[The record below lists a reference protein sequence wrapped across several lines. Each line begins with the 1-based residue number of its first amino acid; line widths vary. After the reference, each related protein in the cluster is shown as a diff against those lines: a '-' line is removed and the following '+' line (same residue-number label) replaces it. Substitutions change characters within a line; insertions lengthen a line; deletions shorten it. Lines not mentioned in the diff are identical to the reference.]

1 MKNTLVLLLLLIS
14 SLILSTQFLFIE
26 QSSIVKEKD
35 FSEKVNLALRDVG
48 HQLLLI
54 SGNLNQQ
61 IPPVIIND
69 NSFTLKLEAILNY
82 DTLPYLLDEALHD
95 FNINA
100 SYRVMVRQ
108 CQKDTIIL
116 GYTRQSYKNETVAC
130 MGRELLSEC
139 NNIEVVF
146 DQEKK
151 AAGFPFRLLL
161 GSLGILGILS
171 FVWLYFFKKP
181 ASIELLQSEA
191 DPKIIALGTLKFN
204 HENLTV
210 QSANKSK
217 KLTYRENKL
226 LYTFASQPNQ
236 VLTREQLLEDVWGD
250 EGVMVGRSLDVF
262 VSRLRK
268 ILSLDPNVQIKNVHG
283 VGYRL
288 ET

>member
-1 MKNTLVLLLLLIS
+1 
-14 SLILSTQFLFIE
+14 
-26 QSSIVKEKD
+26 
-35 FSEKVNLALRDVG
+35 
-48 HQLLLI
+48 
-54 SGNLNQQ
+54 
-61 IPPVIIND
+61 
-69 NSFTLKLEAILNY
+69 LEAILNY
-82 DTLPYLLDEALHD
+82 DTLPYLLDKTLHN
-95 FNINA
+95 FNINDT
-100 SYRVMVRQ
+100 YRVMVRQ
-108 CQKDTIIL
+108 CEKDTIIL
-116 GYTRQSYKNETVAC
+116 GYTLQSYKNETVAC

-151 AAGFPFRLLL
+151 AAGFPFRLFL
-161 GSLGILGILS
+161 GSLGIVGILS

-181 ASIELLQSEA
+181 ASIGLLQNEA
-191 DPKIIALGTLKFN
+191 NQKIIALGTLKFN

-210 QSANKSK
+210 HSANKSK

-268 ILSLDPNVQIKNVHG
+268 ILSLDPNIQIKNIHG